1 MDAKLT
7 LKFDKEI
14 IEAAKEVAS
23 ERGQSLSRIVENYL
37 RILTKEKLEP
47 TIVSESDVDDIRISP
62 FVKAL
67 SKGTPLPN
75 DLDENEYF
83 EFLIEKHS
91 K

>member
-7 LKFDKEI
+7 LKFDKDV
-14 IEAAKEVAS
+14 IEAAKEVAA

-37 RILTKEKLEP
+37 RIITKEKP
-47 TIVSESDVDDIRISP
+47 QSHIVSEDDGPDIEISP
-62 FVKAL
+62 FVREL

-83 EFLIEKHS
+83 EYLIKKHS
-91 K
+91 P

>member
-37 RILTKEKLEP
+37 RVITREKREP
-47 TIVSESDVDDIRISP
+47 TVVSEASVEIEISP
-62 FVKAL
+62 FVKSL
-67 SKGTPLPN
+67 SVGTPLPN
-75 DLDENEYF
+75 DFDIKNERY
-83 EFLIEKHS
+83 EYLIKKHS
-91 K
+91 